1 MGNEQSSPNPR
12 RGQNKLSKPRTNS
25 SGNAL
30 NTGTPN
36 STPGRD
42 NSQSHD
48 SSRKSRYSLFTN
60 DSHGE
65 YSEDGKEK
73 RPKRMSI
80 FRSKSSQARSRAAL
94 DVTPEIMVESAEP
107 DPVETP
113 VRRYSVVN
121 HNSPAQSTPDLSMQR
136 PRYHARA
143 SLQHLPIS
151 SQQSRLS
158 LVAEQQSPPPEK
170 VEIIRNGSFYNREID
185 SQVVNPPLS
194 SRTNSDTTLY
204 GPTRRRSLLQHGVVT
219 RKEFGSNDPR
229 KSLPSQVKNIE
240 DLQAYYYDPS
250 RSTSSPLAN
259 LAAIGQSIPA
269 SSPGQRVQTPND
281 MDYGHIGVYKL
292 GSLRITNGTASPTP
306 SDGRPATATAEE
318 DYLTMGG
325 RQKES
330 NHRHGLSQRSNTLV
344 PADTTKPAWVV
355 HEESP
360 LRQSQKPEQRSLSI
374 STTRA
379 ELDPSLALF
388 DFSTNHVNHSPS
400 RSLEF
405 AKQYMEELPLSPFSF
420 DNSSPSP
427 LTPGFQATSKHTAVE
442 DDLFEAEPDSPRNDL
457 SPSAPHSFDSGYG
470 TSASPVVI
478 RGPREYIP
486 KPLAKADSGYSSIAS
501 LKSFKKDAAPAVPA
515 KDLQITPNK
524 EISRLRSSIHST
536 SSSPISKSPSV
547 TQDFVELPA
556 LEVMLP
562 FSMDGPPVPA
572 KIPILKGNL
581 LQAQAPVVPPKI
593 LERDVAS
600 ELKVHKRQQS
610 LPNTSVVAVEQ
621 DNFTKT
627 SGNKMQK
634 RPKSVQPAV
643 TAPVYTVQAYR
654 SPSDAFSVP
663 SVPAEFDK
671 KLDQRVSGFPVASF
685 PNTYS
690 TSVGLRKSSSKETLG
705 TIFSVGSAEVRDEVE
720 FARLQGKLPPI
731 PSTIPEN
738 PSVVPE
744 RKPAPNRRAT
754 FQASTNNSLPF
765 WKSFDARKISS
776 RSKSRDAQPISPP
789 KTVEQQAEDYE
800 NHVTAFNTVASSLG
814 SSPYDIATTIRPP
827 SSGAALRAKSMTS
840 QFEAEAAERFARSRS
855 VSQESEI
862 STVLSSR
869 RSYDSISTVNAIGPS
884 TPTRNGFRRSS
895 REPPPSA
902 HANKP
907 AWKAASRVPM
917 KPQVFVAP
925 QLQDSYDPES
935 RSSTPASGELRQ
947 KKPPV
952 SLNNQRKSLP
962 AIRSSRS
969 KTQLPDLPMSPT
981 RAPPAPPTTIPTG
994 NVETLAEV
1002 QDPWAAHQ
1010 NFWSQRRQSAGEA
1023 LQTRKSFDNS
1033 RSGSRRPSM
1042 ESQTETKAQYGHAI
1056 QRAST
1061 TQPTQSYGY
1070 DEQSWNV
1077 HGSNQYQRQPWTGH
1091 STGSHRNFSPQWVQ
1105 RQTSASYDHTY
1116 ESDADHLTNGAAD
1129 YGYYSQADDGYY
1141 AQPEQNSVAHHNL
1154 PQQIHSVQNSTN
1166 DMLVLDRFSGG
1177 LGYNYDPNYGLAGSA
1192 GTATS
1197 GNPSRAPRK
1206 GVEASQLYGVDL
1218 SDVPVFLQRV
1228 RVEQ

>member
-1 MGNEQSSPNPR
+1 
-12 RGQNKLSKPRTNS
+12 
-25 SGNAL
+25 
-30 NTGTPN
+30 
-36 STPGRD
+36 
-42 NSQSHD
+42 
-48 SSRKSRYSLFTN
+48 
-60 DSHGE
+60 
-65 YSEDGKEK
+65 
-73 RPKRMSI
+73 
-80 FRSKSSQARSRAAL
+80 
-94 DVTPEIMVESAEP
+94 
-107 DPVETP
+107 
-113 VRRYSVVN
+113 
-121 HNSPAQSTPDLSMQR
+121 
-136 PRYHARA
+136 
-143 SLQHLPIS
+143 
-151 SQQSRLS
+151 
-158 LVAEQQSPPPEK
+158 
-170 VEIIRNGSFYNREID
+170 
-185 SQVVNPPLS
+185 
-194 SRTNSDTTLY
+194 
-204 GPTRRRSLLQHGVVT
+204 LQHGVVT

-229 KSLPSQVKNIE
+229 KSLPSQVRNIE
-240 DLQAYYYDPS
+240 DLQAYYYDAS

-259 LAAIGQSIPA
+259 LAAMGQSIPA
-269 SSPGQRVQTPND
+269 SSPSQRVQTPND
-281 MDYGHIGVYKL
+281 LDYGHIGVFKL
-292 GSLRITNGTASPTP
+292 GSLRITNGTASPAP
-306 SDGRPATATAEE
+306 SDGRPASATADE

-344 PADTTKPAWVV
+344 PADTVKPAWVV

-360 LRQSQKPEQRSLSI
+360 LRQSQKPDRRSLSI

-388 DFSTNHVNHSPS
+388 DFSTNQVNHSPS
-400 RSLEF
+400 TSLEL
-405 AKQYMEELPLSPFSF
+405 AKQYIDELPLSPFSF
-420 DNSSPSP
+420 DASAPSP

-457 SPSAPHSFDSGYG
+457 SLSAPHSFDSGYG

-478 RGPREYIP
+478 KGPREYIP

-515 KDLQITPNK
+515 KDMQITTNK
-524 EISRLRSSIHST
+524 EISRLTSSIHSS
-536 SSSPISKSPSV
+536 SSSPISKSPSA
-547 TQDFVELPA
+547 TQGFVELPP

-562 FSMDGPPVPA
+562 FSMEGPPVPA

-593 LERDVAS
+593 LERDIAS
-600 ELKVHKRQQS
+600 ERKVNKRQQS
-610 LPNTSVVAVEQ
+610 LPSIAVVSTESSS
-621 DNFTKT
+621 KT
-627 SGNKMQK
+627 GGNKMQK
-634 RPKSVQPAV
+634 RPKSVQPLVA
-643 TAPVYTVQAYR
+643 APVYTVQAYR

-663 SVPAEFDK
+663 SVPVETDR
-671 KLDQRVSGFPVASF
+671 KLDQRVIGFPVASF

-738 PSVVPE
+738 PAVVPE

-765 WKSFDARKISS
+765 WKSFDARKIST
-776 RSKSRDAQPISPP
+776 RSKTRDARPVPPP
-789 KTVEQQAEDYE
+789 KSVKQQAEEYE
-800 NHVTAFNTVASSLG
+800 THVTSFNMVASSLG
-814 SSPYDIATTIRPP
+814 SGPYDIATTIRPP

-869 RSYDSISTVNAIGPS
+869 RSYDSISTVNAIGPA
-884 TPTRNGFRRSS
+884 TPTKNGFRRSS

-907 AWKAASRVPM
+907 AWKAASRMPT
-917 KPQVFVAP
+917 KPQIFVAP
-925 QLQDSYDPES
+925 KLQDSYDPES
-935 RSSTPASGELRQ
+935 RSSIPSFGDLRQ

-962 AIRSSRS
+962 AMRGPRSNL
-969 KTQLPDLPMSPT
+969 QLPDPPMSPS
-981 RAPPAPPTTIPTG
+981 RAPPAPPTVIPTA
-994 NVETLAEV
+994 NTQTLAKV

-1042 ESQTETKAQYGHAI
+1042 ESQTESKVQYGNTI

-1061 TQPTQSYGY
+1061 TQPNQGYGY
-1070 DEQSWNV
+1070 DEQSWEGR
-1077 HGSNQYQRQPWTGH
+1077 GSNQYQRQPWTGH

-1116 ESDADHLTNGAAD
+1116 ESDADHLTTTATD

-1141 AQPEQNSVAHHNL
+1141 AQPEQTSNAHHNL

-1177 LGYNYDPNYGLAGSA
+1177 LGYNYDPNYGLVGSA
-1192 GTATS
+1192 GSATS

-1228 RVEQ
+1228 RVE